1 VHQKTTLDNGL
12 RIVTASMPHTQA
24 VSVTIFAG
32 TGSRYEARPLSGVS
46 HFVEHMLF
54 KGTVRRPTG
63 LDISKAIEGL
73 GGYVNAAT
81 DKEITQYWT
90 RVARPH
96 FAEALDVLADLFLH
110 SRFEPLEIDK
120 ERLVIVEEI
129 ISLFD
134 LPAGWV
140 HQVNAE
146 LLYGDHP
153 LGWDTAGTPESVS
166 AISRADM
173 LAYTATQ
180 YVPNNL
186 VVAVAGNL
194 SHEEAVTAIDEH
206 FGDLVPGAVH
216 PCQPAPDAQTAPR
229 LRVQCKETEQANFC
243 LSVPA
248 LDYRHP
254 DRYALKV
261 LNVILGEGMSSR
273 LFQEVREARGL
284 AYAVG
289 SYVSGYRDVGAMVAY
304 ASVDLGRV
312 PETVRTILAEW
323 DRIAREPVTDKEL
336 TRAKEYTKGRFLL
349 GMEDSRSVAA
359 WIGIQE
365 VRDEEILTPEQA
377 VAEMEAVTRDD
388 VQRLAAQFFQPE
400 KLNLAVIGPYEDEEA
415 FRSLLA
421 F

>member
-1 VHQKTTLDNGL
+1 
-12 RIVTASMPHTQA
+12 
-24 VSVTIFAG
+24 
-32 TGSRYEARPLSGVS
+32 
-46 HFVEHMLF
+46 
-54 KGTVRRPTG
+54 
-63 LDISKAIEGL
+63 
-73 GGYVNAAT
+73 
-81 DKEITQYWT
+81 
-90 RVARPH
+90 
-96 FAEALDVLADLFLH
+96 
-110 SRFEPLEIDK
+110 
-120 ERLVIVEEI
+120 
-129 ISLFD
+129 
-134 LPAGWV
+134 
-140 HQVNAE
+140 
-146 LLYGDHP
+146 
-153 LGWDTAGTPESVS
+153 
-166 AISRADM
+166 
-173 LAYTATQ
+173 
-180 YVPNNL
+180 
-186 VVAVAGNL
+186 
-194 SHEEAVTAIDEH
+194 
-206 FGDLVPGAVH
+206 
-216 PCQPAPDAQTAPR
+216 
-229 LRVQCKETEQANFC
+229 
-243 LSVPA
+243 
-248 LDYRHP
+248 
-254 DRYALKV
+254 
-261 LNVILGEGMSSR
+261 MSSR